1 MDELIEAIKQ
11 RTGLPADKAKGA
23 AEAALDFLKEK
34 LPDPLASQVDR
45 YLEGNADSIAD
56 GIGDASDKLKGMF
69 GN

>member
-1 MDELIEAIKQ
+1 MDELIEAIKN

-34 LPDPLASQVDR
+34 LPDPIANQIDG
-45 YLEGNADSIAD
+45 YLEGNSDEIAD
-56 GIGDASDKLKGMF
+56 TVGDATDKLKGMF